1 MTIDCRLPAFVRAI
15 TIAGPEPVTTF
26 HIAVIA
32 GDGIG
37 KEVVPEGI
45 RVLET
50 AGRRFGFQL
59 VWRRFDWSCETY
71 VRTGKMMPAD
81 ALQQLRPFDAIF
93 LGAVG
98 HPEVP
103 DHLSLW
109 GLLIPIRRGFRQ
121 YVNLRPVR
129 LLEGMETPLKHWKPG
144 QIDFTIVREN
154 NEGEYSDIGGRIYEG
169 TDEET
174 VVQQTVFTRR
184 GVNRILRYAFEL
196 ARKRK
201 KHLTSATKS
210 NGIIHTM
217 PFWDERFRA
226 MSAEYPDVRADQYH
240 IDILTAHFVRHPD
253 WFDVVV
259 GSNLFGDILS
269 DLGPAVVGS
278 IGIAPSANLNPEREF
293 PSMFEPVHGSA
304 PDIAGKG
311 IANPVGQI
319 WSGAMMLRHLGAE
332 EAADAVENAVA
343 ETLAEGK
350 VRTPDIG
357 GKSST
362 EELGEAIAIR
372 VNNASRSLGTASRSG
387 NSARAD

>member
-1 MTIDCRLPAFVRAI
+1 MK
-15 TIAGPEPVTTF
+15 TF
-26 HIAVIA
+26 NIAVIA

-45 RVLET
+45 RVLEA
-50 AGRRFGFQL
+50 AGQRFGFR
-59 VWRRFDWSCETY
+59 WKWHEFDWSCETY
-71 VRTGKMMPAD
+71 VQTGKMMPD
-81 ALQQLRPFDAIF
+81 YGLQQLRPFDAIF

-98 HPEVP
+98 HPSVP
-103 DHLSLW
+103 DHVSLW
-109 GLLIPIRRGFRQ
+109 GLLIPIRRTFQQ

-129 LLEGMETPLKHWKPG
+129 LLEGIESPLKNWKPG
-144 QIDFTIVREN
+144 EIDFTIVREN
-154 NEGEYSDIGGRIYEG
+154 NEGEYSNIGGRVYEG
-169 TDEET
+169 TEDEIA
-174 VVQQTVFTRR
+174 VQQTIFTRR
-184 GVNRILRYAFEL
+184 GVNRVMRFAFEL

-217 PFWDERFRA
+217 PFWDDCFRA
-226 MSAEYPDVRADQYH
+226 LAAENPDIRTDQYH

-278 IGIAPSANLNPEREF
+278 IGIAPSANLNPERQY

-311 IANPVGQI
+311 VANPIGQI
-319 WSGAMMLRHLGAE
+319 WSGAMMLRHFGE
-332 EAADAVENAVA
+332 TKAADSIERAIEKV
-343 ETLAEGK
+343 LAGGGP
-350 VRTPDIG
+350 RTADLG
-357 GKSST
+357 GRAST
-362 EELGEAIAIR
+362 SEVGDAIAAA
-372 VNNASRSLGTASRSG
+372 VTT
-387 NSARAD
+387 

>member
-1 MTIDCRLPAFVRAI
+1 LKK
-15 TIAGPEPVTTF
+15 F

-37 KEVVPEGI
+37 NEVVPEGM
-45 RVLET
+45 RVLEA
-50 AGRRFGFQL
+50 AGRRFGFGFE
-59 VWRRFDWSCETY
+59 WNGFDWSCERY
-71 VRTGKMMPAD
+71 LKTGKMMPED
-81 ALQQLRPFDAIF
+81 GLERLRRFDAIF

-98 HPEVP
+98 RPDVP
-103 DHLSLW
+103 DHVSLW
-109 GLLIPIRRGFRQ
+109 GLLIPIRRGFQQ

-129 LLEGMETPLKHWKPG
+129 LFEGIECPLKNWKPG
-144 QIDFTIVREN
+144 EIDFTIVREN
-154 NEGEYSDIGGRIYEG
+154 VEGEYSNIGGRIYEG
-169 TDEET
+169 TAEET
-174 VVQQTVFTRR
+174 AVQQAVFTRR
-184 GVNRILRYAFEL
+184 GVDRIMRFAFEL
-196 ARKRK
+196 AAKRR

-226 MSAEYPDVRADQYH
+226 LASEYADVRTDQYH
-240 IDILTAHFVRHPD
+240 VDILTAHFVRHPD

-278 IGIAPSANLNPEREF
+278 IGIAPSANLNPEKEF

-311 IANPVGQI
+311 IANPIGQI

-332 EAADAVENAVA
+332 EAAAAAEGAIA
-343 ETLAEGK
+343 ETLARGEVK
-350 VRTPDIG
+350 TPDIG
-357 GKSST
+357 GKAST
-362 EELGEAIAIR
+362 RELGEAIA
-372 VNNASRSLGTASRSG
+372 
-387 NSARAD
+387 ARI